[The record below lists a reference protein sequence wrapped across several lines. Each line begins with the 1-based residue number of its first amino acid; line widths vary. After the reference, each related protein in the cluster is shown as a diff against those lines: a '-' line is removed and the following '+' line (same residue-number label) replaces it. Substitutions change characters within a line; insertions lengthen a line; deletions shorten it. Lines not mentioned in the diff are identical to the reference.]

1 MDKWLVMEEQLRDS
15 ENVQYYELEISFR
28 KLEIESFDELLTG
41 RFSQMLEGML
51 DKARFTIWQQIM
63 QLLQ

>member
-41 RFSQMLEGML
+41 RFSKMIQFQAYEN
-51 DKARFTIWQQIM
+51 
-63 QLLQ
+63 